1 MLAGSDEARWQN
13 RLDLTFAIDT
23 NIVSKDEREEAAL
36 KRLHT
41 DGWIELVMSDVTRTE
56 WLDRATPEQRE
67 HLEALAINYVEYHGA
82 LTFDSSRLDSNILGT
97 DEDQERLDGV
107 FAALWP
113 NKVLTHAR
121 KQDVRDAMNVALSIR
136 YGVNGFITRD
146 GEGRKG
152 TLLKRA
158 DAVKAAFNGFS
169 IMSPAQALAF
179 VDRMRGEW
187 QALDAGGR
195 PSATY

>member
-1 MLAGSDEARWQN
+1 MSASRSDEARWQN
-13 RLDLTFAIDT
+13 RLGLTFAIDT

-56 WLDRATPEQRE
+56 WVDRATPEQRE
-67 HLEALAINYVEYHGA
+67 HLEALAIAYVEYHGA
-82 LTFDSSRLDSNILGT
+82 LTLDSSRLDSNILGT
-97 DEDQERLDGV
+97 DEDQERLNRV

-113 NKVLTHAR
+113 NKVLRHAR
-121 KQDVRDAMNVALSIR
+121 KQDVRDAMNVARAIR
-136 YGVNGFITRD
+136 YGVHGFITRD

-158 DAVKAAFNGFS
+158 DAVKAAFNSFG
-169 IMSPAQALAF
+169 IMSPSQALAF
-179 VDRMRGEW
+179 VERMRRGW
-187 QALDAGGR
+187 HRRWRVG
-195 PSATY
+195 